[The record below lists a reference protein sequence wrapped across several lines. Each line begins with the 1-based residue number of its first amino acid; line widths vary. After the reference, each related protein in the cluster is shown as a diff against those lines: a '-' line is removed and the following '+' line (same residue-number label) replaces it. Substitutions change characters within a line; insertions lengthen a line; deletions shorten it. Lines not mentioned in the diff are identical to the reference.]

1 MTKYF
6 VESGENS
13 KFLNVIE
20 KSSHAIYLDEPES
33 MKKSLQRLLHVVKM
47 IYNISTFYN
56 SPERVASLLVKI
68 TNVVIQ
74 SCRRYITDNGIVNIW
89 DQDPDIIEKKL
100 NACIKLN
107 QQYREAYHEIRRRK
121 EGREKKDFSFSEQ
134 YIFGRFDYF
143 CTRLQ
148 NILNMFS
155 KIKLYTLL
163 FKTRLESLLA
173 WELIEDDQKYFEAA
187 VKFLRMKEYDYLDF
201 RNTQFDKD
209 YSDFMTR
216 TETLTERLRVELEN
230 AYKDIWG
237 TPHSFQYISRFEKLS
252 KLFPIGGL
260 KEKYTKV
267 IGCFQEEMD
276 GVLKTF
282 KKQGSKA
289 PIARVYPETAG
300 KVYWV
305 RSLLYHLKYF
315 IDHFDANSSF
325 HELPEYKKIV
335 KQYNEAGVLL
345 MKYELVVQDAFK
357 SFKIHQIESMIARP
371 IIQTDEG
378 GLIAVNFDPIL
389 NNFLH
394 ENHKLCKLD
403 IPLPSVNKFLIKRKP
418 WFHEFKDMVD
428 MTLSKYYSVVT
439 ALAPDLKK
447 LFYPHLQKIKAS
459 LDPGMTE
466 FNWTSYHWQE
476 FTDQVLKDI
485 EHFGNIV
492 KTANDIFDNRVEK
505 TLQSIND
512 MELYEFPRDE
522 PWTLDYFLER
532 VKEKCVYAAGELQR
546 KSVMVE
552 EAIEDLIQIATE
564 ENPRKKIDEEIAKDP
579 VRDFLS
585 VVDRSSNNVSAS
597 ARELRRN
604 YGTILSV
611 KLINLVR
618 TSLRILA
625 RYFNITEKQPKKFRL
640 YFLDEIGPEPG
651 ETTFVLKTRLSI
663 PEVEVYPSMDD
674 VQNML
679 SVAGKI
685 IITVTKGV
693 RMWGK
698 APKNTYGLKTNEDKA
713 IEKLYNP
720 IKIEKPLIEELT
732 PSFYKCVSESKEVT
746 KAFSILTTTFSN
758 QKIELASF
766 KATWDKYSELW
777 TKDRQET
784 IEEFMKM
791 KPKLSDFENTLY
803 HYKLIRSQL
812 DGEKEEVKIGRVLV
826 SCSEFKRILEDEI
839 QQWINM
845 FANAL
850 YTQYVNETQFL
861 ISQIEDMDRK
871 LDRPIKDLDDIR
883 IIMETQKKIR
893 DIDIDMD
900 IKIKVVE
907 SAFALIE
914 KYNLPVTLEHKQET
928 ETLFL
933 MWMAL
938 QTKSMDVMILLLAV
952 QEHFQKNLK
961 ENLEIFQNECD
972 QYCANYHS
980 DGPMQPGLTPKQASD
995 KLAIFQTQFDT
1006 LWRKH
1011 SSYSV
1016 GEDLFGMDHTDQP
1029 GLIAIKKE
1037 LNLLQRLYKLYNDVI
1052 DSVDGY
1058 YNILW
1063 AEINIEVINNELIE
1077 FGNRCRKL
1085 PKGLKEWPAFH
1096 ALKKTIDDF
1105 NDICPLLELMSN
1117 KAMKFRHWQTIQNI
1131 TKHEFNLEDPNFAL
1145 KDVMDAPLVEHKEDI
1160 EDICMSAIKERD
1172 IESKLKQITSEWT
1185 CQELTFQTFKQRGE
1199 LLLKGDITAETVGQA
1214 EDSLMI
1220 LGSLLSN
1227 RYNAPFKKQIQKW
1240 VTDLSNTTEILERWL
1255 LVQNLWVYLEAVF
1268 VGGDIAKQL
1277 PKEAKR
1283 FYKIDKTWQKIMNKA
1298 HETTGVINC
1307 CVGDEYLR
1315 QSLPILQG
1323 ELETCQKSLT
1333 GYLEKKRLMFPRF
1346 FFVSDPVLL
1355 EILGQAS
1362 DSHTIQSH
1370 LLSIFDNVAS
1380 VKFHAQDYNKIL
1392 SFSSSEGETVELEK
1406 PVRAEGSVE
1415 LWLNDLLRATQESV
1429 HGIIREAFHFIND
1442 NLIDLI
1448 DFTNKFQAQVGILGI
1463 QMIWT
1468 RDAEEALSNAKTDR
1482 KIMGETN
1489 NRFLDMLN
1497 ILISQTT
1504 KELKKIERTK
1514 FETLITVHMH
1524 QRDIFDMLHRTNAK
1538 GTYEFEWLKQARFYF
1553 KQDQEKTQI
1562 SITDVNFTYQNE
1574 YLGCQERL
1582 VITPLTDR
1590 CYITLAQAMGMCMGG
1605 SPTGPAGTGKTET
1618 VKDMAKTLGKYV
1630 VVFNCSDQMDYKGL
1644 GRIYKGLAQSGSW
1657 GCFDEFNRIALPVL
1671 SVAAA
1676 QIAVVLSCK
1685 KDRRK
1690 QFVFT
1695 DGDLVD
1701 MNPEFG
1707 IFTTMNPTYA
1717 GRQELPENV
1726 KIQFRNVAMMVP
1738 DRQIIIRVKLA
1749 SCGFLENI
1757 TLARKFFT
1765 LYKLCEEQLSK
1776 QKHYDF
1782 GLRNILSVLKTLGIT
1797 KRANPKS
1804 SETSIVMR
1812 VLRDMNISKL
1822 VDEDEP
1828 LFMSIINDL
1837 FPNMHLEKTSYP
1849 ELDSSIQKI
1858 LQKEK
1863 LVNHP
1868 TWLLKVVQLYES
1880 QNVRHGIMVL
1890 GPSGSG
1896 KTTCINTLAAALTMN
1911 GKPHKELRLNPKA
1924 ITDGQMFGKTDPATN
1939 DWTDGIFSA
1948 LWRKSMKVKKT
1959 DALWLVLDG
1968 PVDPNWIENLNSVMD
1983 ENRILTLANGDRLP
1997 MASTVKLIFE
2007 PQNVDN
2013 ASPATVSRCGMVY
2026 MSSSGL
2032 DWQPLLA
2039 AWLMKKV
2046 NDQVLAIKI
2055 KQLFESSFNKM
2066 YKWTLNNL
2074 QLVTPALQIHIL
2086 QTVFTLLEA
2095 LLPSLKPTPD
2105 KASDADKD
2113 ADEESEYDNED
2124 GEASDIH
2131 QTYIFALIWAFGGY
2145 LENNDRVRLENYMRE
2160 KIQLQFPQLPKG
2172 ESIFNF
2178 KVNTSTGDWSHWN
2191 TQMKSYV
2198 PPDITPQSYGNI
2210 LIPNVSSIRTEFL
2223 VNAVFNIG
2231 KNAIVVGE
2239 QGSAKSTLINCFLKK
2254 IKTDNLIIMHSN
2266 FSSTTTPHLFQKS
2279 VESNV
2284 DRRMGSVFGPPVGK
2298 NMVIFVDDVSQPEI
2312 NKWGDQVTNEFFRSM
2327 MEMKGFYSL
2336 ERPGDFY
2343 SILDIQY
2350 MAAMIHP
2357 GGGRNDIP
2365 QRIKRHF
2372 LTFNL
2377 TIPTEE
2383 AIDQIFKTIS
2393 KGHFNQNKGFSS
2405 EVTNLIQDLVPVT
2418 RKIWRLTKEKMLPTP
2433 SKFHYVFNLRDLSR
2447 IWLGMIGTQ
2456 ANIFNTETKV
2466 MQLWRHEVTR
2476 VLADRFVNDCDK
2488 EWFDTELVSMVRKE
2502 MGPEFED
2509 KVVDSR
2515 FFVDFMRDAPE
2526 PTGEEDH
2533 EADVELP
2540 RVYEPLEN
2548 TTLLVD
2554 KLRVFLEQYN
2564 DILRGANM
2572 DLVFFP
2578 DAIENIIKISRIIRN
2593 PGGNAL
2599 LVGVGGSGKQSLTKL
2614 SAFIS
2619 GHRTFQITMTRTYNT
2634 NNFVEDLKNL
2644 FKSCGTQGKGTTFLF
2659 TDQDIKEESFLE
2671 YVNNVLSG
2679 GSIINLFNKDEL
2691 QEIVHEC
2698 LPIMKR
2704 ESSSLAPTRENAFK
2718 WFTERVRLNLHVV
2731 LSFSPVGEQFRSRA
2745 LKFPGLI
2752 SGCTINWFQPW
2763 PKSALVAVSSHF
2775 LKDFDIQC
2783 TMEIKQSLYKVMA
2796 SIQDSVS
2803 GSCTS
2808 YFERFRRSTHVTPK
2822 SFMSFLNSYKEVYAK
2837 KETEIGEMSKRMNAG
2852 LDKLSEA
2859 SQTVEVMKEQLAKME
2874 KELEVANQR
2883 AEKVLTEV
2891 TKNAKEAEAI
2901 KEQIIKDKVKAEEI
2915 VNDIEVERKAAEVK
2929 LLAAKPALDE
2939 AEAALNTIKQN
2950 NIATVRKL
2958 GRPPHLIM
2966 RVMDCAMILF
2976 HTKLPPI
2983 KPDITLPCP
2992 RPSWTEA
2999 LKVMA
3004 SSSFLNQL
3012 LNFPKDTIN
3021 DETVELL
3028 EPYLKMED
3036 YSMDVAKRVCSDVA
3050 GLLCWTKAMSA
3061 FYSVNKEV
3069 LPLKINL
3076 AFQEARRDK
3085 ADKELQ
3091 KTERALSRKE
3101 RELKKVQKMYHNA
3114 ILEKQQIAKQADSCR
3129 KKMSAASTLINGL
3142 GGERIRWTQQSK
3154 NFKEQLQKLIG
3165 DSVLACAFLSYSGP
3179 FNQEFRNKLMT
3190 KWKSILKDKSIP
3202 FSSSLGVVSMLV
3214 DAEEMAEWSLQGLP
3228 SDELS
3233 LQNAAIVTKAR
3244 SYPLLIDPQGQ
3255 GKIWLRTKE
3264 QYNEMLVTSLRH
3276 KYFRTHLEDSLSLG
3290 RPLLIADV
3298 GEELDPIL
3306 DNLLERNFIKQGKAL
3321 KVMLGDREMDITEGF
3336 YLYITTKLPNPAY
3349 SPEISAR
3356 CAIIDFTVTRQGLED
3371 QLLGRVIKMEKADLE
3386 RERVKLAED
3395 VMDMKQTMVELE
3407 DNLLQKLSSVKGS
3420 IVDDDELIKVLHT
3433 TKTTALEVS
3442 QKLQIAA
3449 ETEVQINASREEYR
3463 SVAARGSIL
3472 YFLIVEM
3479 SKVNIMYQTAL
3490 RQFLVLYDD
3499 SILKAK
3505 PTHIIEKRIAN
3516 IEDFLTK
3523 SVWKYTSRGLYERH
3537 KLLFTMLL
3545 ALKIDLSTEKIT
3557 YQEFLI
3563 LLKGGASLDL
3573 NSVKVLFFIS
3583 ISNIVLTSLI

>member
-1 MTKYF
+1 M
-6 VESGENS
+6 EAAENA

-20 KSSHAIYLDEPES
+20 KTSHAIYLEDPAH
-33 MKKSLQRLLHVVKM
+33 MKKSLFRLLHVVKM

-74 SCRRYITDNGIVNIW
+74 SCRRYITDNGIANIW
-89 DQDPDIIEKKL
+89 DQDPELIEKKL
-100 NACIKLN
+100 TACIKLN
-107 QQYREAYHEIRRRK
+107 QQYRDAYHEIRDRK

-216 TETLTERLRVELEN
+216 TDTLCERLRVELEN

-237 TPHSFQYISRFEKLS
+237 TPHSFQYIARFEKLS

-260 KEKYTKV
+260 TEKYTKV
-267 IGCFQEEMD
+267 IGCFQAEMD

-282 KKQGSKA
+282 KKQSSKA

-315 IDHFDANSSF
+315 IDHFETNKSF
-325 HELPEYKKIV
+325 HKLPEYKKIV

-345 MKYELVVQDAFK
+345 MRYEIVVQEAFK
-357 SFKIHQIESMIARP
+357 SFKIHQIEAMIARP
-371 IIQTDEG
+371 IIKTVEG
-378 GLIAVNFDPIL
+378 GLVSVNFDPIL

-428 MTLSKYYSVVT
+428 MTLSKYYKVVN

-447 LFYPHLQKIKAS
+447 LFYPHLTKIKSS
-459 LDPGMTE
+459 LDPGMAE
-466 FNWTSYHWQE
+466 FNWTSYHWKD
-476 FTDQVLKDI
+476 FTDKVLEDI
-485 EHFGNIV
+485 ESFGNTV
-492 KTANDIFDNRVEK
+492 KIANDIFENRVEK
-505 TLQSIND
+505 TLQYITE
-512 MELYEFPRDE
+512 MELYEFPKTD
-522 PWTLDYFLER
+522 PWTLEYFLDR
-532 VKEKCVYAAGELQR
+532 VKERCVFAAHEIQR

-552 EAIEDLIQIATE
+552 EAIEDLIELATE
-564 ENPRKKIDEEIAKDP
+564 ANPKRKEEEDNAKDP
-579 VRDFLS
+579 YKDFLS
-585 VVDRSSNNVSAS
+585 VLDKNSCTTVSA
-597 ARELRRN
+597 AAKDLRKN
-604 YGTILSV
+604 YGNILSM

-618 TSLRILA
+618 GSLRALA
-625 RYFNITEKQPKKFRL
+625 RYFNMGDRKSLKFRL
-640 YFLDEIGPEPG
+640 FFIDELGPEPG
-651 ETTFVLKTRLSI
+651 ETTFVLTTRLSI
-663 PEVEVYPSMDD
+663 PEVEVVPSMDD

-679 SVAGKI
+679 SVAGKL

-698 APKNTYGLKTNEDKA
+698 VPRRSIPGMMTSDEREVA
-713 IEKLYNP
+713 KLYNP
-720 IKIEKPLIEELT
+720 IKIEKPLIEELS
-732 PSFYKCVSESKEVT
+732 PSFYKCVAESKEVT
-746 KAFSILTTTFSN
+746 KAFSILTTTFAN
-758 QKIELASF
+758 QKVEMTEF
-766 KATWDKYSELW
+766 KSIWVKYSEIW
-777 TKDRQET
+777 MHDRVET
-784 IEEFMKM
+784 IEEFMKSN
-791 KPKLSDFENTLY
+791 PKLSDFEDTLY
-803 HYKLIRSQL
+803 KYKLIKAQL
-812 DGEKEEVKIGRVLV
+812 AGEKEEIKIGRILV
-826 SCSEFKRILEDEI
+826 SCKDLIRTLNDEI

-845 FANAL
+845 YANAL
-850 YTQYVNETQFL
+850 YTKFVNETKFL
-861 ISQIEDMDRK
+861 ISQIEDMDKK

-900 IKIKVVE
+900 IKIKMVE
-907 SAFALIE
+907 NAFVLIE
-914 KYNLPVTLEHKQET
+914 KYNLPVTVEHKQET

-933 MWMAL
+933 LWMAL

-961 ENLEIFQNECD
+961 ENLEVFQNECD
-972 QYCANYHS
+972 QYCSNYHS

-1016 GEDLFGMDHTDQP
+1016 GEDLFGMEHTDQP
-1029 GLIAIKKE
+1029 GLVAIKKE

-1117 KAMKFRHWQTIQNI
+1117 KAMKYRHWQTIQNI
-1131 TKHEFNLEDPNFAL
+1131 TKHTFNLEDPLFAL

-1160 EDICMSAIKERD
+1160 EDTCMSAIKERD

-1199 LLLKGDITAETVGQA
+1199 LLLKGDVTAETVGQA

-1392 SFSSSEGETVELEK
+1392 SFSSSEGEVVELEK

-1429 HGIIREAFHFIND
+1429 HGIIREAFNFIND

-1448 DFTNKFQAQVGILGI
+1448 DFTNRFQAQVGILGV

-1468 RDAEEALSNAKTDR
+1468 RDAEEALSNARTDR

-1504 KELKKIERTK
+1504 KELKKIDRTK

-1524 QRDIFDMLHRTNAK
+1524 QRDIFDMLHRTNAR
-1538 GTYEFEWLKQARFYF
+1538 GTHEFEWLKQARFYF

-1562 SITDVNFTYQNE
+1562 SITDVNFVYQNE

-1671 SVAAA
+1671 SVAAT

-1726 KIQFRNVAMMVP
+1726 KIQFRNCAMMVP

-1765 LYKLCEEQLSK
+1765 LYKLCEEQLTK

-1782 GLRNILSVLKTLGIT
+1782 GLRNILSVLKTLGFT
-1797 KRANPKS
+1797 KRAHLKS

-1828 LFMSIINDL
+1828 LFISIINDL
-1837 FPNMHLEKTSYP
+1837 FPNLHLEKTSYT
-1849 ELDSSIQKI
+1849 ELDTAISKN

-1868 TWLLKVVQLYES
+1868 AWYLKVIQLYES

-1896 KTTCINTLAAALTMN
+1896 KSACIRTLAAALSAN
-1911 GKPHKELRLNPKA
+1911 GQPHKELRLNPKS

-1948 LWRKSMKVKKT
+1948 LWRKSMKTKKT
-1959 DALWLVLDG
+1959 EALWLVLDG

-1983 ENRILTLANGDRLP
+1983 ENKILTLANGDRLP
-1997 MASTVKLIFE
+1997 MASTVKIIFE
-2007 PQNVDN
+2007 PQNVNN

-2039 AWLMKKV
+2039 AWLMQKV
-2046 NDQVLAIKI
+2046 KDQVLTIKI
-2055 KQLFESSFNKM
+2055 KQLFESSFNKC
-2066 YKWTLNNL
+2066 YKWTMNNL
-2074 QLVTPALQIHIL
+2074 QLVTPAIQIHIL
-2086 QTVFTLLEA
+2086 QTIFTLLEA
-2095 LLPSLKPTPD
+2095 LLPCLQPTEE
-2105 KASDADKD
+2105 KGSEVDKD
-2113 ADEESEYDNED
+2113 TDDDNGKESQEE
-2124 GEASDIH
+2124 AMDIH
-2131 QTYIFALIWAFGGY
+2131 QTYIFCLIWAFGGY

-2172 ESIFNF
+2172 ETIFNF
-2178 KVNTSTGDWSHWN
+2178 SVNTSTGTWSHWN
-2191 TQMKSYV
+2191 TQMSNYV
-2198 PPDITPQSYGNI
+2198 APDINPQSYGNI
-2210 LIPNVSSIRTEFL
+2210 LIPNISSIRTEFL
-2223 VNAVFNIG
+2223 INSIVNIG
-2231 KNAIVVGE
+2231 RNVILLGE
-2239 QGSAKSTLINCFLKK
+2239 QGSAKSTLINCFLKR
-2254 IKTDNLIIMHSN
+2254 IKTDNLVIMHSN

-2284 DRRMGSVFGPPVGK
+2284 ERRMGSVFGPPVGK
-2298 NMVIFVDDVSQPEI
+2298 KMILFVDDVSQPEI
-2312 NKWGDQVTNEFFRSM
+2312 NKWNDQVTNEFFRSM
-2327 MEMKGFYSL
+2327 IEMQGFYSL

-2343 SILDIQY
+2343 SILDLQY
-2350 MAAMIHP
+2350 MTAMIHP

-2372 LTFNL
+2372 ITLNL
-2377 TIPTEE
+2377 TIPSEE

-2393 KGHFNQNKGFSS
+2393 KGHFNANRGFNT
-2405 EVTNLIQDLVPVT
+2405 EVSNLIQDLVPVT

-2456 ANIFNTETKV
+2456 SNIFNTATRI
-2466 MQLWRHEVTR
+2466 MQLWKHEVTR
-2476 VLADRFVNDCDK
+2476 VLSDRFVNDCDK
-2488 EWFDTELVSMVRKE
+2488 EWFDTEVMSMIRKE
-2502 MGPEFED
+2502 LGPQYEE
-2509 KVVDSR
+2509 KAQESK

-2533 EADVELP
+2533 EADVDLP
-2540 RVYEPLEN
+2540 RVYEPLED
-2548 TTLLVD
+2548 TGLLVD
-2554 KLRVFLEQYN
+2554 KLNVFLDQYN

-2572 DLVFFP
+2572 DIVFFP

-2614 SAFIS
+2614 SAFIA
-2619 GHRTFQITMTRTYNT
+2619 GHRTFQITMTRTYNI
-2634 NNFVEDLKNL
+2634 NNFIEDLKNL
-2644 FKSCGTQGKGTTFLF
+2644 FKSIGTQGKGTTFLF

-2704 ESSSLAPTRENAFK
+2704 EGSSLAPTRENAFK

-2775 LKDFDIQC
+2775 LKDFSIQC
-2783 TMEIKQSLYKVMA
+2783 NADAKQNLYKVMA
-2796 SIQDSVS
+2796 SVQESVS
-2803 GSCTS
+2803 GSCSS

-2822 SFMSFLNSYKEVYAK
+2822 SFLSFLNSYKEVYAK
-2837 KETEIGEMSKRMNAG
+2837 KEIEIGDMGKRMNAG

-2859 SQTVEVMKEQLAKME
+2859 SQTVESMKETLAKME
-2874 KELEVANQR
+2874 KELEIANQR
-2883 AEKVLTEV
+2883 AERVLTEV
-2891 TKNAKEAEAI
+2891 TKRANEAEVI
-2901 KEQIIKDKVKAEEI
+2901 KEQIIKDRTSAEDI
-2915 VNDIEVERKAAEVK
+2915 VNNIEVERKAAEVK

-2939 AEAALNTIKQN
+2939 AEAALNTIRQQ

-2966 RVMDCAMILF
+2966 RVMDCTMILF

-2983 KPDITLPCP
+2983 KPDITNPCP

-3004 SSSFLNQL
+3004 SSSFLSQL

-3028 EPYLKMED
+3028 EPYLNMED
-3036 YSMDVAKRVCSDVA
+3036 YSMDVAKRVCNDVA

-3069 LPLKINL
+3069 LPLKTNL
-3076 AFQEARRDK
+3076 AFQEARRKK
-3085 ADKELQ
+3085 ADGELQ
-3091 KTERALSRKE
+3091 KTEKALRKKE

-3114 ILEKQQIAKQADSCR
+3114 VLEKQQIAKQADSCR

-3154 NFKEQLQKLIG
+3154 TFKEQLQKLIG

-3202 FSSSLGVVSMLV
+3202 FSNTLSVVSMLV

-3244 SYPLLIDPQGQ
+3244 SYPLLVDPQGQ

-3264 QYNEMLVTSLRH
+3264 QYNEMLVTNLRH

-3321 KVMLGDREMDITEGF
+3321 KVMLGDREMDITDGF

-3356 CAIIDFTVTRQGLED
+3356 CAIIDFTVTKQGLED
-3371 QLLGRVIKMEKADLE
+3371 QLLGRVIKMEKSELE

-3395 VMDMKQTMVELE
+3395 VMEMKTTMVELE
-3407 DNLLQKLSSVKGS
+3407 DNLLKKLSSVQGS

-3433 TKTTALEVS
+3433 TKTTASEVS
-3442 QKLQIAA
+3442 QKLQGAA

-3479 SKVNIMYQTAL
+3479 SKVNVMYQTAL
-3490 RQFLVLYDD
+3490 RQFLVLYEDA
-3499 SILKAK
+3499 ILKAK

-3516 IEDFLTK
+3516 IKDFLTK

-3537 KLLFTMLL
+3537 KFLFTILL

-3573 NSVKVLFFIS
+3573 NSVKV
-3583 ISNIVLTSLI
+3583 NTS